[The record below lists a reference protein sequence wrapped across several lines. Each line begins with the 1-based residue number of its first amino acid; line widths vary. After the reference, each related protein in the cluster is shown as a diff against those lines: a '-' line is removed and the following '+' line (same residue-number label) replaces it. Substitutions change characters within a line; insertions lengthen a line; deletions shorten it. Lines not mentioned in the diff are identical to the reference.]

1 MGLIFFRQPGH
12 RIFNYQPLFYNER
25 KERLDK
31 KIEEAE
37 MKNKG
42 EYIPGSKIRGS
53 FQKMRYE
60 SKRGKVM
67 NPAKRVL
74 NLVTLAIIL
83 IALLYFVK
91 YYGLL
96 F

>member
-1 MGLIFFRQPGH
+1 MGLIFFKQPGH
-12 RIFNYQPLFYNER
+12 RVFNYQPLFYNER

-37 MKNKG
+37 MKSKG
-42 EYIPGSKIRGS
+42 EYVPGANIRGS

-60 SKRGKVM
+60 SKRGKAI
-67 NPAKRVL
+67 NPAKKVL
-74 NLVTLAIIL
+74 NLLTLAII
-83 IALLYFVK
+83 IVALLYFIK

>member
-1 MGLIFFRQPGH
+1 MGLIFFKQSGH
-12 RIFNYQPLFYNER
+12 RVFNYQPLFYNER
-25 KERLDK
+25 KERLNK
-31 KIEEAE
+31 KMEEAARKE
-37 MKNKG
+37 KG
-42 EYIPGSKIRGS
+42 EYVPGANIRGS

-60 SKRGKVM
+60 SKRGKVI

-74 NLVTLAIIL
+74 NLLTLAIIL
-83 IALLYFVK
+83 VALLYFIK